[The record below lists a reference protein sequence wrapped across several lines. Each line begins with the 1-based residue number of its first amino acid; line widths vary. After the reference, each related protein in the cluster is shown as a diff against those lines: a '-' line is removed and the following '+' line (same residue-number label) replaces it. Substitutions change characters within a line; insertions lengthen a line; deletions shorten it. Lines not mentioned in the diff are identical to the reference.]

1 MATESR
7 RADPAV
13 AHTLFAEGYR
23 FDFFQAVR
31 VLERLYPERQPIG
44 GDAKPSQEVVRV
56 RSHASLSFPA
66 SAIHQ
71 MNLAAD
77 VQSPAEM
84 TVAFMGLTGPLGVLP
99 RHYTELLLERQR
111 RKDHTLGDFLDL
123 FNHRLVSLLYR
134 AWEKHHFPIA
144 YERAMVRGQS
154 DDRLSQYLLDL
165 IGMGTTGLQG
175 RMEVPDAALR
185 FYAGLL
191 AQRPHSASALSG
203 ILQDYFGVPV
213 EVMQFTGQWLTLA
226 PEQRTRLGGSGKK
239 AGRKHQRREVSTG
252 AKTPSPQ
259 PSPGG
264 RGSYDHAVPANNALG
279 TQAVLGGRVWD
290 QQAKFTLR
298 LGPLSYEAFTQFLPA
313 GSAFRPLLHLT
324 RFFAGQEHD
333 FAVQLVLKAAEVPRC
348 QLGARGP
355 QAPRLGW
362 STWLKTTTFT
372 HDADDA
378 VFTAHGM

>member
-31 VLERLYPERQPIG
+31 VLERLYPERQSIG
-44 GDAKPSQEVVRV
+44 RDATPSQEVVRV
-56 RSHASLSFPA
+56 RAHASLSFPA

-71 MNLAAD
+71 MSPA
-77 VQSPAEM
+77 VEGQGPAEM

-111 RKDHTLGDFLDL
+111 RKDHTLGAFLDL

-144 YERAMVRGQS
+144 YERALVRGQH
-154 DDRLSQYLLDL
+154 DDRLSQYLLDF
-165 IGMGTTGLQG
+165 IGLGTAGLQD
-175 RMEVPDAALR
+175 RLEVPDQVLR
-185 FYAGLL
+185 FYAGLF
-191 AQRPHSASALSG
+191 AQQPRSASALSG
-203 ILQDYFGVPV
+203 LLQDYFGVPV
-213 EVMQFTGQWLTLA
+213 DVVQFTGQWLTLEPA
-226 PEQRTRLGGSGKK
+226 QRSRLGGRTKLV
-239 AGRKHQRREVSTG
+239 GRAQGSKSCDHVL
-252 AKTPSPQ
+252 PS
-259 PSPGG
+259 
-264 RGSYDHAVPANNALG
+264 NNALG
-279 TQAVLGGRVWD
+279 VRAVLGGRVWD

-298 LGPLSYEAFTQFLPA
+298 LGPLSYAAFTQFLPA
-313 GSAFRPLLHLT
+313 GSAFRPLLQLT

-333 FAVQLVLKAAEVPRC
+333 FVVQLVLKAAEVPGC
-348 QLGARGP
+348 QLGATGA

-362 STWLKTTTFT
+362 STWLKTTTVT

-378 VFTAHGM
+378 VLPAHGI